1 MPSAINAMMLAEVKT
16 AIGDSQSL
24 ILLDA
29 SRLKSDENLK
39 LRKDLRGIGAK
50 LKVTK
55 VALLKRAVPEKA
67 SKMCD
72 NTRSSLGVVICADMV
87 AAAKIVSDLAKD
99 DKIAVRG
106 GLMDGLALD
115 PASIKKISELPG
127 KQQLRGMLVNILAAP
142 LTGLVRV
149 LAEIEKKQQAA
160 APAASAPVAA
170 ADAAPAA
177 PAVDAAPTP

>member
-1 MPSAINAMMLAEVKT
+1 MMLAEVKT

-39 LRKDLRGIGAK
+39 LRKDLRGIGAR
-50 LKVTK
+50 
-55 VALLKRAVPEKA
+55 LKRAVPEKA

-115 PASIKKISELPG
+115 PATIKKISELPG

-160 APAASAPVAA
+160 APAAPAPVAA

-177 PAVDAAPTP
+177 PAADAAPTP

>member
-1 MPSAINAMMLAEVKT
+1 MPSAINAMMLAEVKV
-16 AIGDSQSL
+16 AVGKSQSL

-39 LRKDLRGIGAK
+39 LRKDLRAIGASM
-50 LKVTK
+50 KVSK
-55 VALLKRAVPEKA
+55 VALLKRAVPENA

-72 NTRSSLGVVICADMV
+72 GHRSSLGVIICADMV

-115 PASIKKISELPG
+115 PATIKKISELPG
-127 KQQLRGMLVNILAAP
+127 KKQLHGMLVNILAAP

-149 LAEIEKKQQAA
+149 LAEIEKKLQAA
-160 APAASAPVAA
+160 SP
-170 ADAAPAA
+170 AAPAA
-177 PAVDAAPTP
+177 PAAAPSAPAADAAAPTP